1 MTKKRKYELDPHAF
15 ITYEKIYDDFR
26 FLLEAYMDGRISL
39 GAHRG
44 KVTGL
49 VRKKLSVLKV
59 IFLIEL
65 ANDLKLD
72 MTITTA
78 ERILLKIFQSSTE
91 KKILIEHFSTAGRH
105 ADDKSD
111 AYIENLER
119 FEYYVDNNLGL
130 DILKKEKEKL
140 EKMRASL
147 TSETKIMYTKIDT
160 YKAKRKRLDKEFDE
174 ILAERERKKEYEKN
188 HELNFDDQPTPAFP
202 SG

>member
-39 GAHRG
+39 GVHRG

-78 ERILLKIFQSSTE
+78 ERILLKIFDTSAE

-147 TSETKIMYTKIDT
+147 TSETKTMYTKIET
-160 YKAKRKRLDKEFDE
+160 YRAKRKRLDKEFDE

-188 HELNFDDQPTPAFP
+188 HELNFDDQPTPAL
-202 SG
+202 SGG

>member
-1 MTKKRKYELDPHAF
+1 MTKKRKYELDPDAF

-26 FLLEAYMDGRISL
+26 FLLEEYSAGRISL

-130 DILKKEKEKL
+130 DILKKEKL

-147 TSETKIMYTKIDT
+147 TSETKTMYTKIDT

-188 HELNFDDQPTPAFP
+188 HELNFDDQPNPALT

>member
-1 MTKKRKYELDPHAF
+1 M
-15 ITYEKIYDDFR
+15 
-26 FLLEAYMDGRISL
+26 
-39 GAHRG
+39 
-44 KVTGL
+44 
-49 VRKKLSVLKV
+49 
-59 IFLIEL
+59 
-65 ANDLKLD
+65 
-72 MTITTA
+72 
-78 ERILLKIFQSSTE
+78 
-91 KKILIEHFSTAGRH
+91 

-147 TSETKIMYTKIDT
+147 TSETKTMYTKIDT

-188 HELNFDDQPTPAFP
+188 HELNFDDQPTPAP
-202 SG
+202 ADG

>member
-26 FLLEAYMDGRISL
+26 FLLDEYSAGRISL
-39 GAHRG
+39 GVHRG

-78 ERILLKIFQSSTE
+78 ERILLKIFQSSAE
-91 KKILIEHFSTAGRH
+91 KKILIEHFSTTGRH

-147 TSETKIMYTKIDT
+147 TSETKTMYTKIDT

-188 HELNFDDQPTPAFP
+188 HELNFDDQPTAAPH

>member
-26 FLLEAYMDGRISL
+26 FFLFLYSAGRISL

-91 KKILIEHFSTAGRH
+91 KKILIEHFSTDGRH

-147 TSETKIMYTKIDT
+147 TSETKTMYTKIET
-160 YKAKRKRLDKEFDE
+160 YRAKRKRLDKEFDE

-188 HELNFDDQPTPAFP
+188 HELNFDDQPTPAL
-202 SG
+202 SGG

>member
-39 GAHRG
+39 GVHRG

-78 ERILLKIFQSSTE
+78 ERILLKIFQSSAE
-91 KKILIEHFSTAGRH
+91 KKILIEHFSTTGRH

-147 TSETKIMYTKIDT
+147 TSETKTMYTKIDT

-188 HELNFDDQPTPAFP
+188 HELNFDDQPTPAL
-202 SG
+202 SGG

>member
-1 MTKKRKYELDPHAF
+1 MTKKRKYQLDPNAF

-26 FLLEAYMDGRISL
+26 FLLEAYMEGRISL
-39 GAHRG
+39 GVHRG

-188 HELNFDDQPTPAFP
+188 HELNFDDQPNPALT

>member
-39 GAHRG
+39 GVHRG

-91 KKILIEHFSTAGRH
+91 KKILIEHFSTTGRH

-130 DILKKEKEKL
+130 DILKKEKDKL

-147 TSETKIMYTKIDT
+147 TSETKTMYTKIDT

-188 HELNFDDQPTPAFP
+188 HELNFDDQPTPAP
-202 SG
+202 HSG

>member
-26 FLLEAYMDGRISL
+26 FLLDEYSAGRISL
-39 GAHRG
+39 GVHRG

-147 TSETKIMYTKIDT
+147 TSETKTMYTKIDT

-188 HELNFDDQPTPAFP
+188 HELNFDDQPTPAP
-202 SG
+202 ADG

>member
-26 FLLEAYMDGRISL
+26 FLLDEYSAGRISL
-39 GAHRG
+39 GVHRG

-78 ERILLKIFQSSTE
+78 ERILLKIFQSSAE

-188 HELNFDDQPTPAFP
+188 HELNFDDQPIPALT

>member
-26 FLLEAYMDGRISL
+26 FLLDEYSAGRISL
-39 GAHRG
+39 GVHRG

-78 ERILLKIFQSSTE
+78 ERILLKIFQSSAE

-160 YKAKRKRLDKEFDE
+160 YKDKRKRLDKEFDE

-188 HELNFDDQPTPAFP
+188 HELNFDDQPTLALTD
-202 SG
+202 G

>member
-39 GAHRG
+39 GVHRG

-147 TSETKIMYTKIDT
+147 TSETKTMYTKIET
-160 YKAKRKRLDKEFDE
+160 YRAKRKRLDKEFDE

-188 HELNFDDQPTPAFP
+188 HELNFDDQPTPAL
-202 SG
+202 SGG

>member
-26 FLLEAYMDGRISL
+26 FLLDEYSAGRISL
-39 GAHRG
+39 GVHRG

-78 ERILLKIFQSSTE
+78 ERILLKIFQSSAE

-188 HELNFDDQPTPAFP
+188 HELNFDDQPTLALTD
-202 SG
+202 G